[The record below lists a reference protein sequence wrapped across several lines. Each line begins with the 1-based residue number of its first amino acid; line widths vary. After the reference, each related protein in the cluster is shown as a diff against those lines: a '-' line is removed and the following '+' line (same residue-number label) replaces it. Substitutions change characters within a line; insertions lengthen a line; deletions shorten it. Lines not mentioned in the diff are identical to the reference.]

1 MVREKLSGKER
12 ARLEKLGL
20 TEEEIAS
27 CEVLAFQSG
36 EYICREGEAI
46 ERLLMVEESW
56 PGKRSGSWS
65 VRNWRRCGAM

>member
-36 EYICREGEAI
+36 EYIKLLKSAENTA
-46 ERLLMVEESW
+46 ERSI
-56 PGKRSGSWS
+56 
-65 VRNWRRCGAM
+65 